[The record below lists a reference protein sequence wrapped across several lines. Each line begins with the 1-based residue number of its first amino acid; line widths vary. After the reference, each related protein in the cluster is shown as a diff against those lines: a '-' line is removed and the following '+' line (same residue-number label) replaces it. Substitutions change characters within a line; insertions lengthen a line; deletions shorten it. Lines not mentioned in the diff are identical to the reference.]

1 MGALAMSLLI
11 CCPEC
16 GANLR
21 VTRSAAVPT
30 VACPGCSEP
39 IRVPRSPHPAESAF
53 DTPAVRAVDAN
64 RARAGLSRLKL
75 SLTLFGV
82 CALLALGIVTL
93 RSAATQRLPDATP
106 AWVPFTT
113 TSLTAILIGLGI
125 LACWFRVRGYLQC
138 RRAGA
143 DVGVEFWMRL
153 AAAGAVF
160 TGIGEVSTAP
170 WFLGM
175 PLRSLPSEIAAFVMI
190 GLLCGIIGIVMEFAF
205 LSAIHRLLWETSGW
219 QAANKAGNY
228 AITFVFAAVSAM
240 ATVIAGYMI
249 VILSEGGKPG
259 QMVPDQVGNPMG
271 AEIRIVSVLVLGGL
285 ASITGLV
292 CWRYG
297 RLLSLTR
304 RSLATPQAYPGP
316 VPSGRR

>member
-1 MGALAMSLLI
+1 MGLLF

-21 VTRSAAVPT
+21 VTRSAAVAT

-39 IRVPRSPHPAESAF
+39 IRVPRTPHPAESAF

-75 SLTLFGV
+75 SLTLFGT
-82 CALLALGIVTL
+82 CTAIALAIITL
-93 RSAATQRLPDATP
+93 RASASQRPPELTP
-106 AWVPFTT
+106 SWVPITT
-113 TSLTAILIGLGI
+113 TSLTTILVGLAL

-153 AAAGAVF
+153 AAAGAIF
-160 TGIGEVSTAP
+160 TGIGELSTAP
-170 WFLGM
+170 WFMGM
-175 PLRSLPSEIAAFVMI
+175 PLRSLPSEAAAFVLI
-190 GLLCGIIGIVMEFAF
+190 GLLCGAIGIVMEFAF
-205 LSAIHRLLWETSGW
+205 LSALHRLLWETSGW

-249 VILSEGGKPG
+249 VILSAGGTPG
-259 QMVPDQVGNPMG
+259 QMAPDPVGNPLA
-271 AEIRIVSVLVLGGL
+271 AEIRIVSIMVLAGL
-285 ASITGLV
+285 TTITALV
-292 CWRYG
+292 CWRYA

-304 RSLATPQAYPGP
+304 RALATPQAYAGQ
-316 VPSGRR
+316 VASGQK

>member
-1 MGALAMSLLI
+1 MGLLF

-16 GANLR
+16 GSNLR
-21 VTRSAAVPT
+21 VTRSAAVAT
-30 VACPGCSEP
+30 VACPGCNEP
-39 IRVPRSPHPAESAF
+39 IRVPRTPHPAESAY

-64 RARAGLSRLKL
+64 RARAGLSRLAL
-75 SLTLFGV
+75 SLSIFGT
-82 CALLALGIVTL
+82 CAAIALAIITL
-93 RSAATQRLPDATP
+93 RAAVGQRPPEHIP
-106 AWVPFTT
+106 AWVPFAS
-113 TSLTAILIGLGI
+113 TSLTTILIGLAL

-153 AAAGAVF
+153 AAAGAIF
-160 TGIGEVSTAP
+160 TGIGELSTAP

-175 PLRSLPSEIAAFVMI
+175 PLGTLPSEVAAFVTI
-190 GLLCGIIGIVMEFAF
+190 GFLCGAIGIVMEFAF

-228 AITFVFAAVSAM
+228 AITVVFAAVSAM

-249 VILSEGGKPG
+249 VILSAGGKPG
-259 QMVPDQVGNPMG
+259 QMAPDPVADPLS
-271 AEIRIVSVLVLGGL
+271 AEIRIVSIMVLAGL
-285 ASITGLV
+285 SSIVGLV
-292 CWRYG
+292 CWRYA

-304 RSLATPQAYPGP
+304 RALATPQAYAGQ
-316 VPSGRR
+316 VASGRK

>member
-1 MGALAMSLLI
+1 MSLLF

-16 GANLR
+16 GSNLR
-21 VTRSAAVPT
+21 VTRSATLTT
-30 VACPGCSEP
+30 VACPGCHEP
-39 IRVPRSPHPAESAF
+39 IRVPRTPHPAESAF

-75 SLTLFGV
+75 SLSLFCV
-82 CALLALGIVTL
+82 CCLLALGVVTL
-93 RSAATQRLPDATP
+93 RAATQQRVPQGAP

-113 TSLTAILIGLGI
+113 TSLTTILVGLGL

-153 AAAGAVF
+153 AAAGAIF
-160 TGIGEVSTAP
+160 TGIGELATAP

-175 PLRSLPSEIAAFVMI
+175 PLRALPPEFAAIVMI
-190 GLLCGIIGIVMEFAF
+190 GLLCGAIGIVMEFAF
-205 LSAIHRLLWETSGW
+205 LSAIHRLLWETAGW

-228 AITFVFAAVSAM
+228 AITFVFASVSAM

-249 VILSEGGKPG
+249 VILSSGGKPG
-259 QMVPDQVGNPMG
+259 QIAPDPVGNPLG
-271 AEIRIVSVLVLGGL
+271 AEIRIVSILVLAGL
-285 ASITGLV
+285 VTITGLV
-292 CWRYG
+292 AWRYG
-297 RLLSLTR
+297 RLLSLAR
-304 RSLATPQAYPGP
+304 RALATPQAYTGQ
-316 VPSGRR
+316 VPTGRR

>member
-1 MGALAMSLLI
+1 MGLLF

-21 VTRSAAVPT
+21 VTRSAAVST
-30 VACPGCSEP
+30 VACPGCNEP
-39 IRVPRSPHPAESAF
+39 IRVPRTPHPAESAF

-75 SLTLFGV
+75 SLSLFAT
-82 CALLALGIVTL
+82 CIAIALAIITL
-93 RSAATQRLPDATP
+93 RAAVGERPPEITP
-106 AWVPFTT
+106 AWVPFATS
-113 TSLTAILIGLGI
+113 SLTAILVSLGLLG
-125 LACWFRVRGYLQC
+125 CWFRVRGYLQC

-153 AAAGAVF
+153 AAAGAIF
-160 TGIGEVSTAP
+160 TGIGELSTAP

-175 PLRSLPSEIAAFVMI
+175 PLRSLPSEAAAFVLV
-190 GLLCGIIGIVMEFAF
+190 GLLCGVIGIVMEFAF
-205 LSAIHRLLWETSGW
+205 LSALHRLLWETSGW

-240 ATVIAGYMI
+240 ATVSAGYMI
-249 VILSEGGKPG
+249 VILSAGGKPG
-259 QMVPDQVGNPMG
+259 QMAPDPVINPL
-271 AEIRIVSVLVLGGL
+271 AVEIRIVSIMVLAGL
-285 ASITGLV
+285 TSITALV

-304 RSLATPQAYPGP
+304 RALATPQAYAGH
-316 VPSGRR
+316 VTSGRQ